1 MQVPAV
7 RTPSVAG
14 KFYPASPEG
23 LSRALDRC
31 FTGAVAEKLAGAIAC
46 VVPHA
51 GIMYSGQVAGAV
63 YCRLPERS
71 SYVILGP
78 NHFGIGQPL
87 AVMSRGDW
95 ETPLGRARL
104 DEDLAQAMLKNCE
117 GLTEDAAA
125 HSGEHSVEVQIPFL
139 QRQSPDFTFV
149 PIAVGAVSY
158 EALVALGLG
167 IAKTLQECHQ
177 QALLV
182 ASSDMNH
189 YEPDGI
195 TRQKDHKAI
204 ERILALDPAGLL
216 DVLRSERITMC
227 GYGPVIAT
235 LTGARQLGAREGIL
249 EKYATS
255 ADAGGSRDSVV
266 GYAGIMIQ

>member
-1 MQVPAV
+1 M
-7 RTPSVAG
+7 AG

-31 FTGAVAEKLAGAIAC
+31 FTGTLPEKLDGAIAC

-63 YCRLPERS
+63 YRRLPERP

-78 NHFGIGQPL
+78 NHFGNGQPL

-95 ETPLGRARL
+95 ETPLGWARL
-104 DEDLAQAMLKNCE
+104 DENLGQAMLKNCE
-117 GLTEDAAA
+117 GLTEDATA
-125 HSGEHSVEVQIPFL
+125 HFGEHSIEVQIPFL
-139 QRQSPDFTFV
+139 QRGSPDFTFV

-158 EALVALGLG
+158 EALVTLGQG
-167 IAKTLQECHQ
+167 IAKTLQE
-177 QALLV
+177 AARPVLLI

-195 TRQKDHKAI
+195 TR
-204 ERILALDPAGLL
+204 
-216 DVLRSERITMC
+216 
-227 GYGPVIAT
+227 
-235 LTGARQLGAREGIL
+235 
-249 EKYATS
+249 EK
-255 ADAGGSRDSVV
+255 
-266 GYAGIMIQ
+266 